1 MAGPRPRTRPRR
13 DAWIC
18 LALVGAMQCLA
29 MLDRNILAILNPRI
43 KADLH
48 IGDAEMGL
56 LYGTVFALFY
66 AVFSL
71 PLGRLAD
78 GWRRGWLLAICIA
91 LWSFATGLAGFAGG
105 FAMLAVSRLGVGI
118 GEAAVQP
125 AGTSL
130 VFDHFPKNRRGL
142 ALAVMAALL
151 AAGLGLSSVL
161 GGAAADAWDHAF
173 AGGQAFGVGHA
184 IGGGHAAPLGLK
196 GWQFAFLL
204 AALPGLPLAI
214 LLGLMR
220 EPVRGLSDGIVSPP
234 DPAPFR
240 ASLDVLI
247 AVLPLGVWWT
257 LVRRGAGRAVLA
269 RNAAALVAIALVM
282 TGLARFCGWLSPRP
296 PLHLMGL
303 TIDPHALQW
312 TIVGIG
318 GYVVVNFLQSLRLT
332 DRPTHA
338 VIMGSPALWLCLLVG
353 SLQTTINYGIM
364 GFTPAFLM
372 KTWHLSAADVGV
384 RFGLLSA
391 AIGMVGPAISGPASD
406 WLAARFGAGGRVML
420 VLVSLGLSPL
430 VGYAVY
436 TAPDPATFYL
446 RFTLYS
452 VILTMWLP
460 PLYAVLYEQVLP
472 RMRGQTAAL
481 YILLMTILGLG
492 IGPYWVGMVADR
504 THGDLGT
511 AILSVNGLAPV
522 IVLLLVLLWRRADR
536 DAAGAVAR
544 ASAAGEPV

>member
-1 MAGPRPRTRPRR
+1 MAGRRRPRTHLSR

-18 LALVGAMQCLA
+18 LALVASMQCLS

-78 GWRRGWLLAICIA
+78 GWRRGWLLAICIM
-91 LWSFATGLAGFAGG
+91 LWSLATGLAGFASG
-105 FAMLAVSRLGVGI
+105 FALLAVSRLGVGI
-118 GEAAVQP
+118 GEAAGQP

-130 VFDHFPKNRRGL
+130 VFDYFPKNRRGL

-161 GGAAADAWDHAF
+161 GGMAADGWDHAC
-173 AGGQAFGVGHA
+173 AA
-184 IGGGHAAPLGLK
+184 GHAAPLGLK
-196 GWQFAFLL
+196 GWQFACVL
-204 AALPGLPLAI
+204 AALPGVPLAI
-214 LLGLMR
+214 LLAVRR
-220 EPVRGLSDGIVSPP
+220 EPVRGHSDGIVSRI

-247 AVLPLGVWWT
+247 AVLPIGVWWT
-257 LVRRGAGRAVLA
+257 LLRRRAGSG
-269 RNAAALVAIALVM
+269 ALVRN
-282 TGLARFCGWLSPRP
+282 GLALIAITLIMVLLAHLCAGLSPRP
-296 PLHLMGL
+296 PLHVLGL

-318 GYVVVNFLQSLRLT
+318 AYVVVNFLQSLRLA
-332 DRPTHA
+332 DAPTHA
-338 VIMGSPALWLCLLVG
+338 VIMGSPALWRCLIVG
-353 SLQTTINYGIM
+353 SLQTTINYGVM

-372 KTWHLSAADVGV
+372 KTWHLSAGDVGLK
-384 RFGLLSA
+384 FGLLSA
-391 AIGMVGPAISGPASD
+391 AIGMIGPMLSGPLSD
-406 WLAARFGAGGRVML
+406 FLAARAGAGGRVAL
-420 VLVSLGLSPL
+420 VVVALGVSPF
-430 VGYAVY
+430 VAMAVY
-436 TAPDPATFYL
+436 TSPDPATFYL

-504 THGDLGT
+504 LHGNLGM

-522 IVLLLVLLWRRADR
+522 IVIALLVLWRRADR
-536 DAAGAVAR
+536 DAAGALTR
-544 ASAAGEPV
+544 AKVAGEPV

>member
-1 MAGPRPRTRPRR
+1 MASRPRR

-18 LALVGAMQCLA
+18 LALVGAMQCLS

-91 LWSFATGLAGFAGG
+91 LWSLATGFAGFAGG
-105 FAMLAVSRLGVGI
+105 FALLAVSRLGVGI
-118 GEAAVQP
+118 GEAASQP

-130 VFDHFPKNRRGL
+130 VFDYFPKNRRGL

-161 GGAAADAWDHAF
+161 GGMAADGWDHAY
-173 AGGQAFGVGHA
+173 
-184 IGGGHAAPLGLK
+184 GHAAPLGLK

-204 AALPGLPLAI
+204 AALPGFPLAI

-220 EPVRGLSDGIVSPP
+220 EPARGLSDGILSPP

-240 ASLDVLI
+240 ASLNVLV
-247 AVLPLGVWWT
+247 AVLPIGVWFT
-257 LVRRGAGRAVLA
+257 LLRRRAGAGVLA
-269 RNAAALVAIALVM
+269 RNAAALVAISAVM
-282 TGLARFCGWLSPRP
+282 IALARLCARISPRP

-318 GYVVVNFLQSLRLT
+318 GYVVVNFLQSLRLA

-338 VIMGSPALWLCLLVG
+338 VLTGSPALWLCLLVG

-372 KTWHLSAADVGV
+372 KTWHLSAADVGI

-391 AIGMVGPAISGPASD
+391 AIGMIGPAISGPASD
-406 WLAARFGAGGRVML
+406 WLAARFGAGGRIML
-420 VLVSLGLSPL
+420 VTFALGLSPL

-436 TAPDPATFYL
+436 TSPDPATFYL

-472 RMRGQTAAL
+472 RMRGQTSAL

-522 IVLLLVLLWRRADR
+522 IVVLLLVLWRRADR
-536 DAAGAVAR
+536 DAEGALAR
-544 ASAAGEPV
+544 ARAAGEPA

>member
-1 MAGPRPRTRPRR
+1 MKGGQRLSR

-18 LALVGAMQCLA
+18 LALVASMQCLS

-91 LWSFATGLAGFAGG
+91 LWSLATGLAGFASG
-105 FAMLAVSRLGVGI
+105 FALLAVSRMGVGI
-118 GEAAVQP
+118 GEAAGQP

-130 VFDHFPKNRRGL
+130 VFDYFPKHRRGL

-161 GGAAADAWDHAF
+161 GGMAADGWDHAF
-173 AGGQAFGVGHA
+173 A
-184 IGGGHAAPLGLK
+184 GHAAPLGLK
-196 GWQFAFLL
+196 GWQFAFVL
-204 AALPGLPLAI
+204 AALPGVPLA
-214 LLGLMR
+214 LLLLLMR
-220 EPVRGLSDGIVSPP
+220 EPVRGLSDGIVSRV

-257 LVRRGAGRAVLA
+257 LARRGAGRGAIV
-269 RNAAALVAIALVM
+269 RNALALIAIVVAMVGIAHLC
-282 TGLARFCGWLSPRP
+282 ARLSPRP
-296 PLHLMGL
+296 PLHLLGL

-318 GYVVVNFLQSLRLT
+318 GYVVVNFLQSLRLA
-332 DRPTHA
+332 DAPTHA
-338 VIMGSPALWLCLLVG
+338 VIMGSPALWLCLIVG
-353 SLQTTINYGIM
+353 SLQTTINYGVM

-372 KTWHLSAADVGV
+372 KTWHLSAGDVGV
-384 RFGLLSA
+384 KFGLLSA
-391 AIGMVGPAISGPASD
+391 VIGMIGPMLSGPLSD
-406 WLAARFGAGGRVML
+406 FFAARSGAGGRVGL
-420 VLVSLGLSPL
+420 VVLALGLSPF
-430 VGYAVY
+430 VAMAVY
-436 TAPDPATFYL
+436 TAPDPTAFYL

-504 THGDLGT
+504 LHGNLGV
-511 AILSVNGLAPV
+511 AILSVNALAPV
-522 IVLLLVLLWRRADR
+522 IVVLLLVLWRRAER
-536 DAAGAVAR
+536 DAAAALGR
-544 ASAAGEPV
+544 AQAAGEPV

>member
-1 MAGPRPRTRPRR
+1 
-13 DAWIC
+13 
-18 LALVGAMQCLA
+18 MQCLS

-78 GWRRGWLLAICIA
+78 GWRRGWLLAICIT
-91 LWSFATGLAGFAGG
+91 LWSLATGLAGFAGG
-105 FAMLAVSRLGVGI
+105 FAMLALSRLGVGI
-118 GEAAVQP
+118 GEAAGQP

-130 VFDHFPKNRRGL
+130 VFDHFPKRRRGL

-161 GGAAADAWDHAF
+161 GGAAADGWDHAF
-173 AGGQAFGVGHA
+173 GL
-184 IGGGHAAPLGLK
+184 GHAAPLGLK

-204 AALPGLPLAI
+204 AALPGVPLAI
-214 LLGLMR
+214 LLALMR
-220 EPVRGLSDGIVSPP
+220 EPERGMSDGIVSPP

-247 AVLPLGVWWT
+247 AILPIGVWWT
-257 LVRRGAGRAVLA
+257 LARKGAGQRAIV
-269 RNAAALVAIALVM
+269 RNGAALVVIAGLMVM
-282 TGLARFCGWLSPRP
+282 LARFCAALSPRP
-296 PLHLMGL
+296 PLHLAGL
-303 TIDPHALQW
+303 LVDPHALQW

-318 GYVVVNFLQSLRLT
+318 GYVVVNFLQSLRLS
-332 DRPTHA
+332 DRATHA
-338 VIMGSPALWLCLLVG
+338 VVMGSPALWLCLIVG

-372 KTWHLSAADVGV
+372 KTYHLGAGEVGV

-391 AIGMVGPAISGPASD
+391 AIGMIGPMLSGPLSD
-406 WLAARFGAGGRVML
+406 MLAKRAGAGGRVGF
-420 VLVSLGLSPL
+420 VVVALGLSPL
-430 VGYAVY
+430 VGFSVY
-436 TAPDPATFYL
+436 TAPDPATFYW

-452 VILTMWLP
+452 LILTMWLP

-504 THGDLGT
+504 THGNLGL
-511 AILSVNGLAPV
+511 AILSVNALAPLIV
-522 IVLLLVLLWRRADR
+522 VLLLVLWRRAER
-536 DAAGAVAR
+536 DAAGALGRAR
-544 ASAAGEPV
+544 AAGEPV

>member
-1 MAGPRPRTRPRR
+1 MPARPRR

-18 LALVGAMQCLA
+18 LGLVGAMQCLA

-78 GWRRGWLLAICIA
+78 GWRRGWLLAICIV
-91 LWSFATGLAGFAGG
+91 LWSLATGMAGFASG
-105 FAMLAVSRLGVGI
+105 FAMLAISRLGVGI

-130 VFDHFPKNRRGL
+130 VFDCFPKSRRGL
-142 ALAVMAALL
+142 ALAVMGAML

-161 GGAAADAWDHAF
+161 GGMAADGWDHAF
-173 AGGQAFGVGHA
+173 GPGHL
-184 IGGGHAAPLGLK
+184 APLGLK
-196 GWQFAFLL
+196 GWQFAFVL
-204 AALPGLPLAI
+204 AALPGVPLAI
-214 LLGLMR
+214 LLALMR
-220 EPVRGLSDGIVSPP
+220 EPVRGQSDGIVSRV

-240 ASLDVLI
+240 ASLAVLV

-257 LVRRGAGRAVLA
+257 LARAKAGSRVIA
-269 RNAAALVAIALVM
+269 RNALALVAISVVMVAL
-282 TGLARFCGWLSPRP
+282 AHFCAGLSPRP
-296 PLHLMGL
+296 PLHLLGL

-318 GYVVVNFLQSLRLT
+318 GYVVVNFLQSLRLA
-332 DRPTHA
+332 DAPTHA
-338 VIMGSPALWLCLLVG
+338 VIMGSPALWLCLFVG
-353 SLQTTINYGIM
+353 ALQTTINYGVM

-372 KTWHLSAADVGV
+372 KTWHLSAGDVGLK
-384 RFGLLSA
+384 FGLLSA
-391 AIGMVGPAISGPASD
+391 AIGMIGPMISGPLSD
-406 WLAARFGAGGRVML
+406 WLAARHGAGGRVML
-420 VLVSLGLSPL
+420 VALSLGVSPF
-430 VGYAVY
+430 VAMAVY
-436 TAPDPATFYL
+436 TSPDPATFYL

-504 THGDLGT
+504 THGNLGT
-511 AILSVNGLAPV
+511 AILSVNGLSPV
-522 IVLLLVLLWRRADR
+522 IVIALLALWRRADR
-536 DAAGAVAR
+536 DAAGALGR
-544 ASAAGEPV
+544 ACAAGELV

>member
-1 MAGPRPRTRPRR
+1 MTPRHGLSR

-18 LALVGAMQCLA
+18 LALVALMQCLS

-91 LWSFATGLAGFAGG
+91 LWSMATGLAGFAGG
-105 FAMLAVSRLGVGI
+105 FALLAVSRLGVGI
-118 GEAAVQP
+118 GEAAGQP

-130 VFDHFPKNRRGL
+130 VFDYFPKDRRGL
-142 ALAVMAALL
+142 ALGVMAALL

-161 GGAAADAWDHAF
+161 GGVAADWWDHAF
-173 AGGQAFGVGHA
+173 AA
-184 IGGGHAAPLGLK
+184 GHAAPLGLK
-196 GWQFAFLL
+196 GWQFAFVL
-204 AALPGLPLAI
+204 AALPGVPLAI
-214 LLGLMR
+214 ALAMMR
-220 EPVRGLSDGIVSPP
+220 EPVRGLSDGVVSAA

-240 ASLDVLI
+240 AALDVLI

-257 LVRRGAGRAVLA
+257 LAKAGLGWGAIV
-269 RNAAALVAIALVM
+269 RNAGALVAIVVVM
-282 TGLARFCGWLSPRP
+282 TGLARACAALSPRP
-296 PLHLMGL
+296 RLHLIGL

-318 GYVVVNFLQSLRLT
+318 AYVVVNFLQSLRLA

-338 VIMGSPALWLCLLVG
+338 VITRSPALWLCLIVG

-372 KTWHLSAADVGV
+372 KTWHLSAGDVGV
-384 RFGLLSA
+384 KFGLLSA
-391 AIGMVGPAISGPASD
+391 AIGMIGPMLSGPLSD
-406 WLAARFGAGGRVML
+406 MLAARAGAGGRVGF
-420 VLVSLGLSPL
+420 VLVALGLSPL
-430 VGYAVY
+430 VGIAVY
-436 TAPDPATFYL
+436 TSPDPTTFYL

-452 VILTMWLP
+452 IILTMWLP

-504 THGDLGT
+504 THGNLGL
-511 AILSVNGLAPV
+511 AILSVNGLAPLIV
-522 IVLLLVLLWRRADR
+522 VLLVMLWRRAER
-536 DAAGAVAR
+536 DAAGALGRAR
-544 ASAAGEPV
+544 AAGEPV

>member
-1 MAGPRPRTRPRR
+1 MAGARPRR

-18 LALVGAMQCLA
+18 LALVGAMQCLS

-91 LWSFATGLAGFAGG
+91 LWSIATGLAGFAGG
-105 FAMLAVSRLGVGI
+105 FAMLAVSRLGVGV
-118 GEAAVQP
+118 GEAGGQP

-161 GGAAADAWDHAF
+161 GGAAADGWDHAF
-173 AGGQAFGVGHA
+173 AA
-184 IGGGHAAPLGLK
+184 GHAAPLGLK

-220 EPVRGLSDGIVSPP
+220 EPVRGLSDGIASLP

-257 LVRRGAGRAVLA
+257 LARHGAGFAVLA
-269 RNAAALVAIALVM
+269 RNAGALVAIAAAMV
-282 TGLARFCGWLSPRP
+282 GLARFCGWLSPRP

-318 GYVVVNFLQSLRLT
+318 GYVVVNFLQSLRLA

-338 VIMGSPALWLCLLVG
+338 VIMGSPALWLCLFVG

-391 AIGMVGPAISGPASD
+391 AIGMIGPAISGPASD
-406 WLAARFGAGGRVML
+406 WLAARYGAGGRIMLVML
-420 VLVSLGLSPL
+420 SLGLSPL

-436 TAPDPATFYL
+436 TSPDPGTFYL

-492 IGPYWVGMVADR
+492 IGPSWVGMVADR

-522 IVLLLVLLWRRADR
+522 IVLLLVLLWHRADR

-544 ASAAGEPV
+544 ASAAGEPTQTVR

>member
-1 MAGPRPRTRPRR
+1 MTLPRR
-13 DAWIC
+13 PAREAWIC
-18 LALVGAMQCLA
+18 LALVGAMQCLS

-91 LWSFATGLAGFAGG
+91 LWSLATGLAGFAGG
-105 FAMLAVSRLGVGI
+105 FSMLALSRLGVGI
-118 GEAAVQP
+118 GEAAGQP

-130 VFDHFPKNRRGL
+130 VFDYFPKHRRGL

-151 AAGLGLSSVL
+151 AAGLGLSAVL
-161 GGAAADAWDHAF
+161 GGAAADGWDHAF
-173 AGGQAFGVGHA
+173 GLR
-184 IGGGHAAPLGLK
+184 HAAPLGLK

-204 AALPGLPLAI
+204 AALPGVPLAI
-214 LLGLMR
+214 LLALMR
-220 EPVRGLSDGIVSPP
+220 EPVRGMSDGIVSPP

-240 ASLDVLI
+240 AAFAVLI
-247 AVLPLGVWWT
+247 AVLPIGVWWT
-257 LVRRGAGRAVLA
+257 LARKRAGFGVIA
-269 RNAAALVAIALVM
+269 RNGAALVAIAAAMIV
-282 TGLARFCGWLSPRP
+282 LARVCAALSPRP
-296 PLHLMGL
+296 PLHLAGL
-303 TIDPHALQW
+303 SVDPHALQW

-318 GYVVVNFLQSLRLT
+318 GYVVVNFLQSLRLS
-332 DRPTHA
+332 DRATHA
-338 VIMGSPALWLCLLVG
+338 VVTGSPALWLCLIVG

-372 KTWHLSAADVGV
+372 KTYHLGAGEVGV

-391 AIGMVGPAISGPASD
+391 AIGMIGPMLSGPLSD
-406 WLAARFGAGGRVML
+406 WLAARAGAGGRVGF
-420 VLVSLGLSPL
+420 VVAALGLSPL
-430 VGYAVY
+430 VGFSVY
-436 TAPDPATFYL
+436 TAPDPATFYW

-452 VILTMWLP
+452 LILTMWLP

-504 THGDLGT
+504 THGNLGL
-511 AILSVNGLAPV
+511 AILSVNALAPLIV
-522 IVLLLVLLWRRADR
+522 VLLLVLWRRAER
-536 DAAGAVAR
+536 DAAWALGRAR
-544 ASAAGEPV
+544 AAGEPV

>member
-1 MAGPRPRTRPRR
+1 MTLIRRPRR
-13 DAWIC
+13 EAWIC
-18 LALVGAMQCLA
+18 LALVASMQCLS
-29 MLDRNILAILNPRI
+29 MLDRNILSILNPSI
-43 KADLH
+43 TADLH

-78 GWRRGWLLAICIA
+78 GWRRGWLLAICIM
-91 LWSFATGLAGFAGG
+91 LWSLATGLAGFAGG
-105 FAMLAVSRLGVGI
+105 FAVLALSRLGVGI
-118 GEAAVQP
+118 GEAAGQP

-130 VFDHFPKNRRGL
+130 VFDHFPRWRRGL
-142 ALAVMAALL
+142 ALAVMAAML

-161 GGAAADAWDHAF
+161 GGMAADGWDRAF
-173 AGGQAFGVGHA
+173 AM
-184 IGGGHAAPLGLK
+184 GHAAPLGLK

-204 AALPGLPLAI
+204 AALPGVPLAI

-220 EPVRGLSDGIVSPP
+220 EPQRGMSDGIVSPP

-257 LVRRGAGRAVLA
+257 LARRGAERAVIA
-269 RNAAALVAIALVM
+269 RNAAALVAIALAMVGM
-282 TGLARFCGWLSPRP
+282 AHLCAQLSPRP

-318 GYVVVNFLQSLRLT
+318 GYVVVNFLQSLRLA
-332 DRPTHA
+332 DRATHA
-338 VIMGSPALWLCLLVG
+338 VITGSPALWLCLLVG

-384 RFGLLSA
+384 KFGLLSA
-391 AIGMVGPAISGPASD
+391 AIGMVGPMLSGPLSD
-406 WLAARFGAGGRVML
+406 LLAARAGAGGRVAF
-420 VLVSLGLSPL
+420 VLVALGLSPF
-430 VGYAVY
+430 VGFTVY
-436 TAPDPATFYL
+436 TSPDPATFYW

-504 THGDLGT
+504 LHGNLGL

-522 IVLLLVLLWRRADR
+522 IVVLLVALWRRAER
-536 DAAGAVAR
+536 DAQSAVAR
-544 ASAAGEPV
+544 ARAAGEPV

>member
-1 MAGPRPRTRPRR
+1 MASRPRR

-18 LALVGAMQCLA
+18 LALVGAMQCLS

-105 FAMLAVSRLGVGI
+105 FALLAVSRLGVGI
-118 GEAAVQP
+118 GEAASQP

-130 VFDHFPKNRRGL
+130 VFDYFPKNRRGL

-161 GGAAADAWDHAF
+161 GGMAADWWDHAYP
-173 AGGQAFGVGHA
+173 AGH
-184 IGGGHAAPLGLK
+184 APLGFH

-204 AALPGLPLAI
+204 AALPGVPLAI

-220 EPVRGLSDGIVSPP
+220 EPERGLSDGIASPP

-240 ASLDVLI
+240 AALNVLI

-257 LVRRGAGRAVLA
+257 LARRGAGAGVLA
-269 RNAAALVAIALVM
+269 RNLAALVAI
-282 TGLARFCGWLSPRP
+282 TLAMIGMAHLGAAISPRP

-303 TIDPHALQW
+303 TVDPHALQW

-318 GYVVVNFLQSLRLT
+318 GYVVVNFLQSLRLA

-338 VIMGSPALWLCLLVG
+338 VLTGSPALWLCLLVG
-353 SLQTTINYGIM
+353 SLQTTINYGVM

-372 KTWHLSAADVGV
+372 KTWHLSAADVGI

-391 AIGMVGPAISGPASD
+391 AIGMIGPAISGPASD
-406 WLAARFGAGGRVML
+406 WLSARFGAGGRIML
-420 VLVSLGLSPL
+420 VTFALGLSPL

-436 TAPDPATFYL
+436 TSPDPATFYL

-472 RMRGQTAAL
+472 RMRGQTSAL

-492 IGPYWVGMVADR
+492 IGPSWVGMVADR

-522 IVLLLVLLWRRADR
+522 IVLLLVVLWRRADR
-536 DAAGAVAR
+536 DAAGALGRAR
-544 ASAAGEPV
+544 AAGEPA